1 MMKKVFLTI
10 CFAIMLLS
18 SNSVNAQIKTANT
31 MSKQLFPIGEKLSE
45 SAAKNFI
52 GQAYLAPLTSMK
64 ELNVPV
70 SNVTFE
76 PGCRNN
82 WHSHRGGQ
90 LLIATVGVG
99 YYQEKG
105 KPAQKLMP
113 GDVIEIAPD
122 VVHWHG
128 AAPDSWFAHLA
139 VTCNPQT
146 NKTTWLEAV
155 DDVRYIEETAAIVDN
170 PVVSTLTGNP
180 VDTLNK
186 KQQSIIAISAYTGK
200 GDLKLLKT
208 ALAEGLDAGMTIN
221 EINEVLVQLYAY
233 CGFPRSLRGLQT
245 FMEVLET
252 RKIAG
257 INDVQGREANTLRG
271 NETRYER
278 GRDILAELTG
288 IPADAPKAGYAEFA
302 PAIEQF
308 LKEHL
313 FADIFERDVL
323 TYSERELATV
333 SALIGVGGVEPML
346 RSHMGITLHQ
356 GIAAA
361 QLRQAIQSLENGMER
376 EKINAAYAVLDEV
389 TGNNKPNIVEGVT
402 IQKVSFRNR
411 MAINV
416 EGNLYLPAG
425 HDKSEK
431 HAAIVVGHPFGGV
444 KEQTSGLHA
453 QKMAEL
459 GYVTLAFDASFYGES
474 GGEPR
479 RIEVPEI
486 RVEDFSAAVDFLSNH
501 PLVDK
506 ERIGVI
512 GICGGGCYSVSAA
525 QIDHRIKA
533 LATISMYDMG
543 RARRQGVGDGTTYE
557 QRMATLDLIGEQR
570 TAEFGGAPRKD
581 IRALPEKVDASTPQY
596 AREFLEYYDNPKRGQ
611 HPNST
616 AYYSQTSLAPMMNFF
631 PFIQIET
638 ISPRPLLFIVG
649 EKAVSKYFSDD
660 AYSKAAEPK
669 ELFIVPGATH
679 VDLYDQP
686 EYLKITLP
694 KLDGFFKQYLK
705 K

>member
-1 MMKKVFLTI
+1 MKKVFLII
-10 CFAIMLLS
+10 CFAMILLS
-18 SNSVNAQIKTANT
+18 SNSVNAQIKTAHT
-31 MSKQLFPIGEKLSE
+31 MPKQLFPIGKKLSE

-52 GQAYLAPLTSMK
+52 GQAYLAPLTSLK

-76 PGCRNN
+76 PGCRNK
-82 WHSHRGGQ
+82 WHSHKAGQ

-113 GDVIEIAPD
+113 GDVVEIAPD

-128 AAPDSWFAHLA
+128 AASDSWFAHLA

-146 NKTTWLEAV
+146 NKTTWLQAV
-155 DDVRYIEETAAIVDN
+155 DDVRYAETTATAEAT
-170 PVVSTLTGNP
+170 VVITATP

-186 KQQSIIAISAYTGK
+186 KQQSIVTISAYTGK
-200 GDLKLLKT
+200 GDLYSLKT
-208 ALAEGLDAGMTIN
+208 AFAEGLDAGMTIN
-221 EINEVLVQLYAY
+221 EIKEVLVQLYAY

-245 FMEVLET
+245 FMEVVEA
-252 RKIAG
+252 RKAAG
-257 INDVQGREANTLRG
+257 IKDVEGREATPVKNDQS
-271 NETRYER
+271 RYER
-278 GRDILAELTG
+278 GRDILTKLTG
-288 IPADAPKAGYAEFA
+288 VSADAPKAGYAEFA
-302 PAIEQF
+302 PMIEQF

-313 FADIFERDVL
+313 FADIFERDIL

-346 RSHMGITLHQ
+346 RSHMGITLRQ
-356 GIAAA
+356 DITAA
-361 QLRQAIQSLENGMER
+361 QLKQAIKRLENSIER
-376 EKINAAYAVLDEV
+376 EKINVAYAVLEEV
-389 TGNNKPNIVEGVT
+389 TGNNKPNVVNGVT

-411 MAINV
+411 MSINV
-416 EGNLYLPAG
+416 VGNLYLPVG
-425 HDKSEK
+425 YDKNEK

-459 GYVTLAFDASFYGES
+459 GYITLAFDASFYGES

-557 QRMATLDLIGEQR
+557 QRMATLNQIGKQR
-570 TAEFGGAPRKD
+570 TAEFGGASRKD

-596 AREFLEYYDNPKRGQ
+596 AREFLEYYDNTKRGQ

-631 PFIQIET
+631 PFVQIET
-638 ISPRPLLFIVG
+638 ISPRPLLFIAG
-649 EKAVSKYFSDD
+649 EKAVSKYFSED
-660 AYSKAAEPK
+660 AYNKAAQPK
-669 ELFIVPGATH
+669 ELFVVPRATH

-686 EYLKITLP
+686 KYLKITLS
-694 KLDGFFKQYLK
+694 KLDSFFKQHLK
-705 K
+705 